1 MPHLSMMTT
10 AINTMASMDMITA
23 MAINIVTDVNMGT
36 TTATNT
42 TANQKINTVAKA
54 CSKVD

>member
-1 MPHLSMMTT
+1 MMTT
-10 AINTMASMDMITA
+10 AINTMASMGMTTV
-23 MAINIVTDVNMGT
+23 MAANMGM

-42 TANQKINTVAKA
+42 TASQKINTVAKA